1 MFRSSFRNWSI
12 VLVIAALAA
21 FNGCTKSNK
30 SGVKRLILLNNNET
44 PYWSAARAGIQA
56 ADEKL
61 HLKDAGFTAVM
72 EINDGT
78 DEGQIRKLRQ
88 FESQAD
94 VAGVAISPTH
104 ADNAAIMD
112 EMKNL
117 RAKGIPVICVD
128 SDVNREKYRDARSYY
143 VGTDNAMGGEVL
155 AMAAK
160 NLRPDGGEYVQ
171 FVGYTG
177 AQNAKDRMD
186 AFSKTLG
193 DKFVEKGR
201 MADETDKTKAKTNV
215 IDAIRN
221 NPNLAM
227 VVGIWSY
234 NGPAIVDAVK
244 EMNKPEI
251 TVVAFDAQKDA
262 LALAAEGRIQ
272 AMVVQ
277 NPYEMGYQSMRLLK
291 AMVDKDDQTIK
302 EMLPHSDQKD
312 GDIYD
317 TGLRVVAPDKSP
329 LKKEIFEGKAEFYT
343 FPEFK
348 KWLAERNL
356 ESS

>member
-1 MFRSSFRNWSI
+1 M
-12 VLVIAALAA
+12 
-21 FNGCTKSNK
+21 
-30 SGVKRLILLNNNET
+30 
-44 PYWSAARAGIQA
+44 
-56 ADEKL
+56 
-61 HLKDAGFTAVM
+61 
-72 EINDGT
+72 
-78 DEGQIRKLRQ
+78 
-88 FESQAD
+88 
-94 VAGVAISPTH
+94 
-104 ADNAAIMD
+104 
-112 EMKNL
+112 
-117 RAKGIPVICVD
+117 
-128 SDVNREKYRDARSYY
+128 
-143 VGTDNAMGGEVL
+143 
-155 AMAAK
+155 
-160 NLRPDGGEYVQ
+160 Q

-177 AQNAKDRMD
+177 A
-186 AFSKTLG
+186 KTRRTGWTHFRKALG
-193 DKFVEKGR
+193 DKFIEKGR

-234 NGPAIVDAVK
+234 NGPAIVDATK

-262 LALAAEGRIQ
+262 LALAAEGRIH

-277 NPYEMGYQSMRLLK
+277 NPYEMGYQSVRLLK
-291 AMVDKDDQTIK
+291 AMVDKDEKTIK
-302 EMLPHSDQKD
+302 EMLPQSDQKN

-329 LKKEIFEGKAEFYT
+329 LKKEMFEGKAEFYT
-343 FPEFK
+343 FPDFK

>member
-1 MFRSSFRNWSI
+1 MVHKGLINSRI
-12 VLVIAALAA
+12 VLVLVCLAALI
-21 FNGCTKSNK
+21 GCTKNNK
-30 SGVKRLILLNNNET
+30 AGVKRIILLNNNET
-44 PYWSAARAGIQA
+44 PYWNAARAGIQA
-56 ADEKL
+56 AEEKL
-61 HLKDAGFTAVM
+61 HLKDAGFTALM

-94 VAGVAISPTH
+94 VAAVAISPTH
-104 ADNAAIMD
+104 ADNAAIIE

-128 SDVNREKYRDARSYY
+128 SDVNRDKYRDARSYY

-160 NLRPDGGEYVQ
+160 ALRPEGGEYVQ
-171 FVGYTG
+171 FVGFTG
-177 AQNAKDRMD
+177 AQNAMDRMN

-201 MADETDKTKAKTNV
+201 MADETDKTKAKQNV

-244 EMNKPEI
+244 EMNKPDV

-277 NPYEMGYQSMRLLK
+277 NPYEMGYQSIRLLK
-291 AMVDKDDQTIK
+291 AMIDKDEKTLK
-302 EMLPHSDQKD
+302 EMLPKSDQKD

-329 LKKEIFEGKAEFYT
+329 LKKDMFDGKAEFYT